1 MRFFSV
7 FLCFF
12 SLSVQAA
19 CPTWPLVIAHR
30 GASGNYP
37 EHSEIAYWQAMLQ
50 GADFIEADL
59 VPTKDG
65 VLISRH
71 ENELSQSTN
80 IADLPQFADRKT
92 SKKIDGVMVD
102 GWFSED
108 FTLAELRQVRLRES
122 KPLIR
127 PANRQHNDQYGILTL
142 AEVMQLVQRFELQY
156 GRKVGLYLETKHPT
170 YFLSE
175 GRLLG
180 GQLIN
185 RNISEQLLQ
194 QLASWQQTQSYPIYI
209 QSFEISNL
217 WWMRQQGLQQYQVD
231 AKLVQLIGDISGTAL
246 YPQSNFAEPW
256 DLVSR
261 PASTQMLIQQQALL
275 GQTGFHY
282 GTLITPDGL
291 KFISQYADGVGPWK
305 EQWYPLNIPL
315 VSASQLKLYGLQLHP
330 YTFRA
335 EAEFL
340 PGNFATLQDE
350 LQQRYQQDVD
360 GVFTDFTAIA
370 VKARAETCAAK
381 SMTKQKVH

>member
-1 MRFFSV
+1 MRFF
-7 FLCFF
+7 CFF
-12 SLSVQAA
+12 LFFFCLSTQAA
-19 CPTWPLVIAHR
+19 CPAWPLIVAHR
-30 GASGNYP
+30 GASGSYP
-37 EHSEIAYWQAMLQ
+37 EHTEIAYWQAMLQ

-80 IADLPQFADRKT
+80 VADLSQFASRKT
-92 SKKIDGVMVD
+92 TKLVDGVQTE

-108 FTLAELRQVRLRES
+108 FSLAEIRQLKARES
-122 KPLIR
+122 KPAIR
-127 PANRQHNDQYGILTL
+127 PGNIRHNDRYGILTL
-142 AEVMQLVQRFELQY
+142 AEVMQLVQRFELQT

-170 YFLSE
+170 YFGSE
-175 GRLLG
+175 GRLLS
-180 GQLIN
+180 GQSIN

-194 QLASWQQTQSYPIYI
+194 QLRVWQQTQNNPIFI

-246 YPQSNFAEPW
+246 YPKSNFAEPW

-275 GQTGFHY
+275 GQAGFHY
-282 GTLITPDGL
+282 GTLITPAGL
-291 KFISQYADGVGPWK
+291 KFLSQYADGIGPWK
-305 EQWYPLNIPL
+305 EQWYPQDFPL
-315 VSASQLKLYGLQLHP
+315 FTASQLKPYGLQLHP

-335 EAEFL
+335 ETEFL
-340 PGNFATLQDE
+340 PGNFATLKDE

-370 VKARAETCAAK
+370 VKARAETCSAK
-381 SMTKQKVH
+381 SMTKQKPH

>member
-7 FLCFF
+7 FLLFF
-12 SLSVQAA
+12 SLSSQAA
-19 CPTWPLVIAHR
+19 CTTWPLVIAHR
-30 GASGNYP
+30 GASGDYP

-80 IADLPQFADRKT
+80 IADLAQFTDRKT
-92 SKKIDGVMVD
+92 SKKVDGVMVE

-108 FTLAELRQVRLRES
+108 FTLAELRQVKLRES

-127 PANRQHNDQYGILTL
+127 PANRLHNDQYGILTL
-142 AEVMQLVQRFELQY
+142 AEVMQLVQRFEQQH

-180 GQLIN
+180 GELIN
-185 RNISEQLLQ
+185 QNISKQLLQ
-194 QLASWQQTQSYPIYI
+194 QLGTWQQTQNNPIFI

-217 WWMRQQGLQQYQVD
+217 WWMRQQGLQRYQVN
-231 AKLVQLIGDISGTAL
+231 AKLVQLIGDLSGTAL
-246 YPQSNFAEPW
+246 YPKSNFAEPW

-261 PASTQMLIQQQALL
+261 PASTQLLIQQQAFL
-275 GQTGFHY
+275 GQAGFHY
-282 GTLITPDGL
+282 GTLITSAGM
-291 KFISQYADGVGPWK
+291 KFLSQYADGIGPWK
-305 EQWYPLNIPL
+305 EQWYPQDSPL
-315 VSASQLKLYGLQLHP
+315 FTASQLKSYGLQVHP

-335 EAEFL
+335 EAEFF
-340 PGNFATLQDE
+340 PGNFATLKDE

-370 VKARAETCAAK
+370 VKARAETCSAK
-381 SMTKQKVH
+381 SMIKQKPH

>member
-1 MRFFSV
+1 MRFSCV
-7 FLCFF
+7 FLLF
-12 SLSVQAA
+12 SLSSQAA
-19 CPTWPLVIAHR
+19 CPAWPLVIAHR
-30 GASGNYP
+30 GASGDYP

-80 IADLPQFADRKT
+80 IAELPQFAERKT
-92 SKKIDGVMVD
+92 RKKVDGVMVE

-108 FTLAELRQVRLRES
+108 FTLAELRQIKLRES

-127 PANRQHNDQYGILTL
+127 PANRLYNDQYGILTL
-142 AEVMQLVQRFELQY
+142 AEVMQLVQRFEQQH

-170 YFLSE
+170 FFLAE
-175 GRLLG
+175 GRLLDG
-180 GQLIN
+180 HQIN

-194 QLASWQQTQSYPIYI
+194 QLSVWQQTQHNPVYI

-217 WWMRQQGLQQYQVD
+217 WWMRQQGLQKYQVN

-246 YPQSNFAEPW
+246 YPKSNFAEPW

-261 PASTQMLIQQQALL
+261 PASTQALLHQQQDFIGKA
-275 GQTGFHY
+275 GFHY
-282 GTLITPDGL
+282 GALITPAGL
-291 KFISQYADGVGPWK
+291 TFLSQYVDGIGPWK
-305 EQWYPLNIPL
+305 EQWFAKDKTP
-315 VSASQLKLYGLQLHP
+315 ASPQQLKSYGLQLHP

-335 EAEFL
+335 ETEFL
-340 PGNFATLQDE
+340 PTTFATLKDE
-350 LQQRYQQDVD
+350 LQQRYQQGVD

-370 VKARAETCAAK
+370 VKTRTETCALK
-381 SMTKQKVH
+381 SKANHLPD